1 MTNPETKAASPEVKL
16 ARLRTAHAN
25 LIAEHRRQ
33 GERLERVEN
42 LLRDLT
48 AGLEAEG
55 VFSIADIY
63 ADVGNWGPEQ
73 AGRLIGYLQTRDQM
87 LKALKGES

>member
-1 MTNPETKAASPEVKL
+1 MTNPETKAPSPEVKL
-16 ARLRTAHAN
+16 SRLRTAHAN

-33 GERLERVEN
+33 GDRLERVEN

-55 VFSIADIY
+55 VFSISDIY
-63 ADVGNWGPEQ
+63 ADVGGWSEGT
-73 AGRLIGYLQTRDQM
+73 AGRLIGYLQTRDEL
-87 LKALKGES
+87 LKALKEEA

>member
-1 MTNPETKAASPEVKL
+1 MTTPQTKVASPEAKL

-33 GERLERVEN
+33 DDRLERVEN

-48 AGLEAEG
+48 ARLESEG
-55 VFSIADIY
+55 VFSIGDIY
-63 ADVGNWGPEQ
+63 DDVGSWGPEQ
-73 AGRLIGYLQTRDQM
+73 AGRLIGYLQTRDK
-87 LKALKGES
+87 LTKALKGEA

>member
-1 MTNPETKAASPEVKL
+1 MTNPQTRAASPEVKL

-42 LLRDLT
+42 FLRDLT

-55 VFSIADIY
+55 VFSIDDIY
-63 ADVGNWGPEQ
+63 DDVGSWSPEQ
-73 AGRLIGYLQTRDQM
+73 AGRLIGYLQNRDE
-87 LKALKGES
+87 LAKALKEEA